1 MKFKVG
7 DKVRVKKNLKDIE
20 KFSHGYM
27 PNMESFEGKIVTIE
41 YVTEEWVMIE
51 EDTHH
56 CDWDFRAFEP
66 INKKPTKEELL
77 EMPMGTKITTDAKE
91 DNVFVKT
98 DNGIYGTI
106 DDREDIE
113 TAFYNEAGDEMVD
126 DEINDDLS
134 LDEDLTYGTKIIK
147 IEVPTYE
154 TVYDSS
160 EEVKEMTMDEI
171 CKALGYNVKIIKEE
185 N

>member
-7 DKVRVKKNLKDIE
+7 DKVRVKKNLKDIDGF
-20 KFSHGYM
+20 KHGYT
-27 PNMESFEGKIVTIE
+27 PDMESFEGKIVTIRGVYAE
-41 YVTEEWVMIE
+41 GSVTIE
-51 EDTHH
+51 EDTHRYS
-56 CDWDFRAFEP
+56 WDFMAFEP

-77 EMPMGTKITTDAKE
+77 EMPIGTKITTDLDE
-91 DNVFVKT
+91 HNIFVKKNT
-98 DNGIYGTI
+98 NRFENDYS
-106 DDREDIE
+106 DII
-113 TAFYNEAGDEMVD
+113 ADYDINEV
-126 DEINDDLS
+126 LS
-134 LDEDLTYGTKIIK
+134 LNVGCYGDKIIK
-147 IEVPTYE
+147 IEVPTYK

>member
-7 DKVRVKKNLKDIE
+7 DKVRVKKGLKDSI
-20 KFSHGYM
+20 KGWVRS
-27 PNMESFEGKIVTIE
+27 MEEFEGKIVTIK
-41 YVTEEWVMIE
+41 MIVNKYE
-51 EDTHH
+51 GIKYATIEGSSFN
-56 CDWDFRAFEP
+56 WDLNAFEP

-77 EMPMGTKITTDAKE
+77 KMPIGTKITTNRDE
-91 DNVFVKT
+91 DNIFVK
-98 DNGIYGTI
+98 IS
-106 DDREDIE
+106 DDVFENNYDECVWDTDIE
-113 TAFYNEAGDEMVD
+113 E
-126 DEINDDLS
+126 DLS
-134 LDEDLTYGTKIIK
+134 ITDIEYGDKIIK

-160 EEVKEMTMDEI
+160 KEVKEMTMDEI

>member
-7 DKVRVKKNLKDIE
+7 DIVKGIPGN
-20 KFSHGYM
+20 GYDM
-27 PNMESFEGKIVTIE
+27 TDENMYKGKIITAVDDSMRIKILDHKNKNFIGDE
-41 YVTEEWVMIE
+41 YTVDNEEQK
-51 EDTHH
+51 
-56 CDWDFRAFEP
+56 FEL
-66 INKKPTKEELL
+66 ISQKKSTKEELL
-77 EMPMGTKITTDAKE
+77 KMPIGTKITTNKDE
-91 DNVFVKT
+91 DNIFVKIS
-98 DNGIYGTI
+98 DCVFENN
-106 DDREDIE
+106 DDECVWDTYIEEDLSITDIE
-113 TAFYNEAGDEMVD
+113 YGD
-126 DEINDDLS
+126 
-134 LDEDLTYGTKIIK
+134 KIMK

>member
-1 MKFKVG
+1 MNFKVG

-20 KFSHGYM
+20 KFEHGYM
-27 PNMESFEGKIVTIE
+27 PDMESFEGKIVTIKC
-41 YVTEEWVMIE
+41 VTEEWVRIT
-51 EDTHH
+51 EDTHRY
-56 CDWDFRAFEP
+56 DWDFRAFEP
-66 INKKPTKEELL
+66 INKKPTKEELF
-77 EMPMGTKITTDAKE
+77 EMPIGAKITTDLDE
-91 DNVFVKT
+91 CNIFVKKNANEFEN
-98 DNGIYGTI
+98 DHSDVIADY
-106 DDREDIE
+106 DI
-113 TAFYNEAGDEMVD
+113 NE
-126 DEINDDLS
+126 DLS
-134 LDEDLTYGTKIIK
+134 LNVGCYGDKIIK